1 VLLISSTCVCR
12 RGAVADWTAKN
23 RDADLHVRDGSSSD
37 RRATKRRPALQN
49 DRAVC
54 GTNDGAV
61 NARYRLPALDKALCM
76 LAALP
81 ALLLHLIIIGT
92 HRRKN
97 ESQHSNERN
106 QAHYGMA
113 SEMTATARSSQSSC
127 AHIALEDA
135 LHGSIFQRKPGSV
148 IRRSVVIRR
157 LSLGVRKREETKCA
171 QAFSNWPTF
180 TPLHPHCQVVK
191 NTEGSL
197 HCGRLFEVMAH
208 PFVLY
213 PPHLCAIVGTIVLR

>member
-1 VLLISSTCVCR
+1 MRAPAQEAAPSHTCVLAVLLRSSNCVCR
-12 RGAVADWTAKN
+12 RGTIADWTAKN

-49 DRAVC
+49 DRAAC
-54 GTNDGAV
+54 RMNDGAV
-61 NARYRLPALDKALCM
+61 NVRDRLPALDKAWCM

-106 QAHYGMA
+106 QAHYAMA

-135 LHGSIFQRKPGSV
+135 LHGSFSAETRFGHTPVS
-148 IRRSVVIRR
+148 RDPA
-157 LSLGVRKREETKCA
+157 SLA
-171 QAFSNWPTF
+171 WS
-180 TPLHPHCQVVK
+180 
-191 NTEGSL
+191 S
-197 HCGRLFEVMAH
+197 
-208 PFVLY
+208 
-213 PPHLCAIVGTIVLR
+213 